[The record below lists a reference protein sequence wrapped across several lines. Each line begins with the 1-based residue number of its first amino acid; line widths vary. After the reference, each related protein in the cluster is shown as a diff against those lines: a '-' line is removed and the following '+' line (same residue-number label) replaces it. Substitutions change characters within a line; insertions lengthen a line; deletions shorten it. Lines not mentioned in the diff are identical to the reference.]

1 MMNKT
6 WKHKFYSL
14 WFGQSIS
21 YLTSSI
27 VQMALLWHLALETQS
42 GLILSI
48 ATMAGFLPMAIIG
61 LFSGTL
67 VDRMNRKKVMI
78 LADLFIALCSLVL
91 VIYGFFYALPI
102 PLILLILFLRSVGT
116 AFHSPAI
123 SAVTPLIVPEEL
135 LTKSAGAV
143 ESMQSMGYIIGVS
156 IAALLYPILP
166 LYSIILL
173 DVIGAIIASCIT
185 LFIEIPNII
194 EKSTSKVKEDIKE
207 GYAVLK
213 EHKGLHTLTWMSGLY
228 MVFYSPIIALFPLM
242 TFQYFKG
249 STTDASILEI
259 VFSIGMILGGFLIG
273 IWGGFKKR
281 STTIIFSVF
290 LLGSTTLLSG
300 FLPSSGF
307 ILFIILCFFM
317 GIAVPFYNAPITAL
331 LQERIPPQYLGRV
344 FGIYG
349 SILSFAMP
357 IGLVFSALF
366 SDTIGVANW
375 FIICGGLIS
384 LLAVLIYFLPSI
396 KTIEH

>member
-21 YLTSSI
+21 YLTSSV
-27 VQMALLWHLALETQS
+27 VQMALIWHLAQETQS
-42 GLILSI
+42 GLVLSI
-48 ATMAGFLPMAIIG
+48 ATMVGFLPMAIIG

-67 VDRMNRKKVMI
+67 VDRINRKKVMI

-91 VIYGFFYALPI
+91 VLYGFFTTLPI
-102 PLILLILFLRSVGT
+102 PLILIILFLRSVGT

-123 SAVTPLIVPEEL
+123 SAVTPLIVPEEY

-156 IAALLYPILP
+156 IAALLYPIIP

-173 DVIGAIIASCIT
+173 DVIGAIIASIIT
-185 LFIEIPNII
+185 LCIDIPNII
-194 EKSTSKVKEDIKE
+194 EKSTTKVKDDIKE
-207 GYAVLK
+207 GYLVLK
-213 EHKGLHTLTWMSGLY
+213 EHKGLFSLTWMSGLY

-242 TFQYFKG
+242 TFQHFQG
-249 STTDASILEI
+249 TTTDASILEI

-273 IWGGFKKR
+273 VWGGFKKR
-281 STTIIFSVF
+281 SSTIVFSVF
-290 LLGSTTLLSG
+290 LLGSTTLVSG
-300 FLPSSGF
+300 FLPSGGF
-307 ILFIILCFFM
+307 TPFIVLCFFM
-317 GIAVPFYNAPITAL
+317 GIAVPFYNAPITSL
-331 LQERIPPQYLGRV
+331 LQEKIAPQYLGRV

-366 SDTIGVANW
+366 SDTIGIANW
-375 FIICGGLIS
+375 FVICGGLIS
-384 LLAVLIYFLPSI
+384 ILAIIIYCLPSI
-396 KTIEH
+396 RTIEK